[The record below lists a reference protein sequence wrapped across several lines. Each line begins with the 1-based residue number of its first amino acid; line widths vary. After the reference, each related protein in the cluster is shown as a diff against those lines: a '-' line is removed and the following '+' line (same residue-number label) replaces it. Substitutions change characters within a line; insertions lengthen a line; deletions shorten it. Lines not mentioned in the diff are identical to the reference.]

1 MNRVAISNEAD
12 FLLCILYREF
22 LEQRKNGASRDDAAT
37 FGSCEVIQSKILP
50 EWPTHDIDA
59 ALWELHRKGLV
70 EAYPGNNMAMAAVLQ
85 PDGIVYMENR
95 FKNKLQDLIQ
105 MATAGKGLFSR

>member
-1 MNRVAISNEAD
+1 MNDVAISNEAD

-22 LEQRKNGASRDDAAT
+22 LDRRKNEQSRDDAAA
-37 FGSCEVIQSKILP
+37 FGSCEVIQSEILP

-70 EAYPGNNMAMAAVLQ
+70 DAYPGDNMAMAAILQ

-95 FKNKLQDLIQ
+95 FKNKLQELIQ
-105 MATAGKGLFSR
+105 ITNSGKSLFSR